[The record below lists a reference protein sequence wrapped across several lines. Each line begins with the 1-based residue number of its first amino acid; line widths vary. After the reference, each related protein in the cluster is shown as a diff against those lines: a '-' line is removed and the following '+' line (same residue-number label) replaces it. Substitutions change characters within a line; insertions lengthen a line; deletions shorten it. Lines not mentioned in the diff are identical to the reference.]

1 METSQL
7 SNIYIPPGAIPLDK
21 VDHNFQLRLGIQ
33 GPPGTGKSWS
43 ATTFKN
49 PIVLSGDRGLI
60 SHMGRADIIEIPF
73 YNGVYVDSVKKRDGL
88 KCPPN
93 RKEALTEFLS
103 NQALKITKDQT
114 FVLDGGS
121 NIQAWYHIWY
131 RQNKDAF
138 ITQKGEED
146 KYAQWR
152 MKAEYYQE
160 IMDSIKALNCDVIYL
175 SHESPDRDKTGEL
188 NGQVRPLLTGQFQDE
203 LVGHFTDFFRA
214 ITIAKP
220 KVNDLDS
227 LKKFKD
233 TYELDDAS
241 AKEWIGSTPQ
251 LHKTIYLWQTCS
263 DSIVKCKTSLVS
275 CPKFILAHANSFKKY
290 QRVNK

>member
-1 METSQL
+1 METSQP
-7 SNIYIPPGAIPLDK
+7 SNIYIPPGAIPLDL
-21 VDHNFQLRLGIQ
+21 VDYNFQLRLGIQ

-43 ATTFKN
+43 TTTFEN

-138 ITQKGEED
+138 STKSGEED

-203 LVGHFTDFFRA
+203 LVGHFTDWYRA
-214 ITIAKP
+214 VTIAKP
-220 KVNDLDS
+220 TKDKLMEFQTKHNLDAVT
-227 LKKFKD
+227 LN
-233 TYELDDAS
+233 
-241 AKEWIGSTPQ
+241 EWINSTDAKCP
-251 LHKTIYLWQTCS
+251 TIYLWQTHS
-263 DSIVKCKTSLVS
+263 DSLVKCKTSLVGA
-275 CPKFILAHANSFKKY
+275 PKYVIANSSVFRKY
-290 QRVNK
+290 KRQNKTS